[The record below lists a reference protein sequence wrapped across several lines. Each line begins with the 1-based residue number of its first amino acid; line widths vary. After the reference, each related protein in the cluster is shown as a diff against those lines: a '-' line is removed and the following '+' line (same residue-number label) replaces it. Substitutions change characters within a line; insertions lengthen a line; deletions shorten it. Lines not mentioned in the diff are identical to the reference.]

1 MKRRIIISALALILL
16 ACLLPGAML
25 AADNGDGSGAG
36 AANAWDISAAG
47 DGSVLA
53 YYEGDTITITGD
65 GAMKNYD
72 RAYRGANDGSGVS
85 RKVWAPWIDRSTGA
99 PFQEFKHVVI
109 KPGVTTIGTYAFSGM
124 YDLESVDIP
133 EGVTSIGSNAFINCK
148 ALKQVDLPAS
158 FATIGEY
165 RNVRIHARD
174 PFEECDSL
182 EKITI
187 ADGNTAFKLDDQ
199 GIALLGADGTKLI
212 AYPAAYPIDSYTIPD
227 GVTEL
232 DYGAFSSAKVQHV
245 TAPESL
251 KKIGDWCFSYTKI
264 HSLTLPNKVTLVAGG
279 AFNNSPDL
287 QEVKLGTADSFW
299 YDESVLNRIANLK
312 VVDATA
318 YNGAIA
324 FGTNGVNMPGRNLL
338 IYTQQ
343 APTTS
348 VGKAAVAVAENGT
361 IDSEQ
366 AIAVAPDFV
375 LPVFSDKIAT
385 GWLDASDQPAT
396 RGSAG
401 NIYHLATKALTGVDG
416 GIRWSFDPES
426 GTLTIAPADE
436 PEAGA
441 ERGVMKDYSDDP
453 TAAPWAE
460 YADDTTSLVIED
472 GVTHLGDNAFA
483 SDKDLTKVTIHS
495 DELKDE
501 PQQPFKGCDKLVEV
515 VFDSAQPPH
524 IPDGLLNTNADGQG
538 TNAHAMIV
546 DLTAY
551 DTPLSDGLS
560 GLSSDSIVLVSKE
573 PADKGET
580 PVIWAV
586 TGPGVAIDTTNGV
599 NLGAISKDGY
609 TVKWYKDAF
618 KEEPLNDET
627 PTAPNTYYAKW
638 TPKSAYDMEEMLRFD
653 ALTFGQPG
661 ESQDLHPQNNS
672 EVEYQGDF
680 AAVSS
685 DGARRRRHCDAKSG
699 ASSRHPSHNCD
710 GHHARWREPRD
721 PCASDRRQGAA
732 CARPF

>member
-1 MKRRIIISALALILL
+1 MKRKIIISALALILL

-36 AANAWDISAAG
+36 EANAWDISAAG

-99 PFQEFKHVVI
+99 PFREFKHVVI
-109 KPGVTTIGTYAFSGM
+109 EPGVTTIGTYAFSGM
-124 YDLESVDIP
+124 YDMESVVIP

-264 HSLTLPNKVTLVAGG
+264 HSLTLPNKVTLVDTS
-279 AFNNSPDL
+279 AFKYSPDL

-299 YDESVLNRIANLK
+299 YDESVLNRIENLK

-343 APTTS
+343 APTS
-348 VGKAAVAVAENGT
+348 GVGKAAVAVAENGT

-375 LPVFSDKIAT
+375 LPTFSDKIAT

-396 RGSAG
+396 RGTAG
-401 NIYHLATKALTGVDG
+401 NIYHLATKALSGVDG

-453 TAAPWAE
+453 IAAPWAE

-538 TNAHAMIV
+538 TNGHAMIV

-560 GLSSDSIVLVSKE
+560 GLSSDSIVLVDKE

-638 TPKSAYDMEEMLRFD
+638 TPESAYDMEEMLRFD

-661 ESQDLHPQNNS
+661 ESQDLHP
-672 EVEYQGDF
+672 
-680 AAVSS
+680 
-685 DGARRRRHCDAKSG
+685 
-699 ASSRHPSHNCD
+699 
-710 GHHARWREPRD
+710 
-721 PCASDRRQGAA
+721 
-732 CARPF
+732 

>member
-1 MKRRIIISALALILL
+1 MKRKIIISALALILL

-99 PFQEFKHVVI
+99 PFREFKHVVI
-109 KPGVTTIGTYAFSGM
+109 EPGVTTIGTYAFSGM
-124 YDLESVDIP
+124 YDIESVVIP

-165 RNVRIHARD
+165 RNVKIHARD

-199 GIALLGADGTKLI
+199 GIALLNADGTKLI

-366 AIAVAPDFV
+366 
-375 LPVFSDKIAT
+375 
-385 GWLDASDQPAT
+385 G
-396 RGSAG
+396 
-401 NIYHLATKALTGVDG
+401 
-416 GIRWSFDPES
+416 
-426 GTLTIAPADE
+426 
-436 PEAGA
+436 
-441 ERGVMKDYSDDP
+441 
-453 TAAPWAE
+453 
-460 YADDTTSLVIED
+460 
-472 GVTHLGDNAFA
+472 
-483 SDKDLTKVTIHS
+483 
-495 DELKDE
+495 
-501 PQQPFKGCDKLVEV
+501 
-515 VFDSAQPPH
+515 
-524 IPDGLLNTNADGQG
+524 
-538 TNAHAMIV
+538 
-546 DLTAY
+546 
-551 DTPLSDGLS
+551 
-560 GLSSDSIVLVSKE
+560 
-573 PADKGET
+573 
-580 PVIWAV
+580 
-586 TGPGVAIDTTNGV
+586 
-599 NLGAISKDGY
+599 
-609 TVKWYKDAF
+609 
-618 KEEPLNDET
+618 
-627 PTAPNTYYAKW
+627 
-638 TPKSAYDMEEMLRFD
+638 
-653 ALTFGQPG
+653 
-661 ESQDLHPQNNS
+661 
-672 EVEYQGDF
+672 
-680 AAVSS
+680 
-685 DGARRRRHCDAKSG
+685 
-699 ASSRHPSHNCD
+699 
-710 GHHARWREPRD
+710 
-721 PCASDRRQGAA
+721 DRR
-732 CARPF
+732 CARFRAASLQRQDRDRLARCQ

>member
-1 MKRRIIISALALILL
+1 MKRKIIISALALILL
-16 ACLLPGAML
+16 TCLLPGAML

-36 AANAWDISAAG
+36 EANAWDISAAG

-109 KPGVTTIGTYAFSGM
+109 EPGVTTIGTYAFSGM
-124 YDLESVDIP
+124 YDIESVVIP

-401 NIYHLATKALTGVDG
+401 NIYHLATKALSGVDG

-483 SDKDLTKVTIHS
+483 SDKDLTRVTIHS

-586 TGPGVAIDTTNGV
+586 TGPGVEADNTNGV
-599 NLGAISKDGY
+599 NLGAISRDG
-609 TVKWYKDAF
+609 
-618 KEEPLNDET
+618 
-627 PTAPNTYYAKW
+627 
-638 TPKSAYDMEEMLRFD
+638 
-653 ALTFGQPG
+653 
-661 ESQDLHPQNNS
+661 
-672 EVEYQGDF
+672 
-680 AAVSS
+680 
-685 DGARRRRHCDAKSG
+685 
-699 ASSRHPSHNCD
+699 
-710 GHHARWREPRD
+710 
-721 PCASDRRQGAA
+721 
-732 CARPF
+732 

>member
-1 MKRRIIISALALILL
+1 MKRKIIISALALILL

-25 AADNGDGSGAG
+25 AADKGDGSGAG

-109 KPGVTTIGTYAFSGM
+109 EPGVTTIGTYAFSGM

-343 APTTS
+343 APTS
-348 VGKAAVAVAENGT
+348 GVGKAAVAVAENGT

-366 AIAVAPDFV
+366 AITAAPDFV

-401 NIYHLATKALTGVDG
+401 NIYHLATKALSGVDG
-416 GIRWSFDPES
+416 GIRC
-426 GTLTIAPADE
+426 G
-436 PEAGA
+436 
-441 ERGVMKDYSDDP
+441 K
-453 TAAPWAE
+453 
-460 YADDTTSLVIED
+460 
-472 GVTHLGDNAFA
+472 
-483 SDKDLTKVTIHS
+483 
-495 DELKDE
+495 
-501 PQQPFKGCDKLVEV
+501 
-515 VFDSAQPPH
+515 
-524 IPDGLLNTNADGQG
+524 
-538 TNAHAMIV
+538 
-546 DLTAY
+546 
-551 DTPLSDGLS
+551 
-560 GLSSDSIVLVSKE
+560 
-573 PADKGET
+573 
-580 PVIWAV
+580 
-586 TGPGVAIDTTNGV
+586 
-599 NLGAISKDGY
+599 
-609 TVKWYKDAF
+609 
-618 KEEPLNDET
+618 
-627 PTAPNTYYAKW
+627 
-638 TPKSAYDMEEMLRFD
+638 
-653 ALTFGQPG
+653 
-661 ESQDLHPQNNS
+661 
-672 EVEYQGDF
+672 
-680 AAVSS
+680 
-685 DGARRRRHCDAKSG
+685 
-699 ASSRHPSHNCD
+699 RHP
-710 GHHARWREPRD
+710 HHR
-721 PCASDRRQGAA
+721 A
-732 CARPF
+732 C

>member
-1 MKRRIIISALALILL
+1 MKRKIIISALALILL

-25 AADNGDGSGAG
+25 AADKGDGSGAG

-99 PFQEFKHVVI
+99 PFREFKHVVI
-109 KPGVTTIGTYAFSGM
+109 EPGVTTIGTYAFSGM
-124 YDLESVDIP
+124 YDMESVVIP

-343 APTTS
+343 APTS
-348 VGKAAVAVAENGT
+348 GVGKAAVAVAENGT

-366 AIAVAPDFV
+366 AITAAPDFV
-375 LPVFSDKIAT
+375 LPTFSDKIAT
-385 GWLDASDQPAT
+385 GWLEASDQPAT
-396 RGSAG
+396 RGAAG
-401 NIYHLATKALTGVDG
+401 NIYHLATKALSGVDG

-453 TAAPWAE
+453 IAAPWAE

-538 TNAHAMIV
+538 TNGHAMIV

-586 TGPGVAIDTTNGV
+586 TGPGVAVDTTNGV
-599 NLGAISKDGY
+599 NLGAISRDGY

-638 TPKSAYDMEEMLRFD
+638 TPESAYDMEEMLRFD

-661 ESQDLHPQNNS
+661 ESQDLHPQRRK
-672 EVEYQGDF
+672 YRH
-680 AAVSS
+680 S
-685 DGARRRRHCDAKSG
+685 DGARRRRHCDAESG

-710 GHHARWREPRD
+710 GHHAGWREPRD
-721 PCASDRRQGAA
+721 SCASDRRQGAA

>member
-1 MKRRIIISALALILL
+1 MKRKIIISALALILL

-53 YYEGDTITITGD
+53 YYEGDTIIITGD

-99 PFQEFKHVVI
+99 PFREFKHVVI

-124 YDLESVDIP
+124 YDIESVVIP

-343 APTTS
+343 QPTTG

-366 AIAVAPDFV
+366 AIAAAPDFV

-396 RGSAG
+396 RGAAG
-401 NIYHLATKALTGVDG
+401 NIYHLATKALSGVDG

-483 SDKDLTKVTIHS
+483 SDKDLTRVTIHS

-501 PQQPFKGCDKLVEV
+501 PQQPFKGCDKLAEV

-538 TNAHAMIV
+538 TNGHAMIV

-560 GLSSDSIVLVSKE
+560 GFPACRAIPSCSS
-573 PADKGET
+573 
-580 PVIWAV
+580 
-586 TGPGVAIDTTNGV
+586 
-599 NLGAISKDGY
+599 
-609 TVKWYKDAF
+609 
-618 KEEPLNDET
+618 
-627 PTAPNTYYAKW
+627 AKN
-638 TPKSAYDMEEMLRFD
+638 R
-653 ALTFGQPG
+653 LT
-661 ESQDLHPQNNS
+661 
-672 EVEYQGDF
+672 
-680 AAVSS
+680 
-685 DGARRRRHCDAKSG
+685 
-699 ASSRHPSHNCD
+699 
-710 GHHARWREPRD
+710 REK
-721 PCASDRRQGAA
+721 RQ
-732 CARPF
+732 

>member
-1 MKRRIIISALALILL
+1 MKRKIIISALALILL

-36 AANAWDISAAG
+36 EANAWDISAAG

-99 PFQEFKHVVI
+99 PFREFKHVVI
-109 KPGVTTIGTYAFSGM
+109 EPGVTTIGTYAFSGM
-124 YDLESVDIP
+124 YDIESVVIP

-343 APTTS
+343 APTS
-348 VGKAAVAVAENGT
+348 GVGKAAVAVAENGT

-366 AIAVAPDFV
+366 AIAAAPDFV

-396 RGSAG
+396 RGTAG

-538 TNAHAMIV
+538 TNGHAMIV

-586 TGPGVAIDTTNGV
+586 TGPGVAVDTTNGV

-638 TPKSAYDMEEMLRFD
+638 TPESAYDMEEMLRFD

-661 ESQDLHPQNNS
+661 ES
-672 EVEYQGDF
+672 
-680 AAVSS
+680 
-685 DGARRRRHCDAKSG
+685 
-699 ASSRHPSHNCD
+699 
-710 GHHARWREPRD
+710 
-721 PCASDRRQGAA
+721 
-732 CARPF
+732 